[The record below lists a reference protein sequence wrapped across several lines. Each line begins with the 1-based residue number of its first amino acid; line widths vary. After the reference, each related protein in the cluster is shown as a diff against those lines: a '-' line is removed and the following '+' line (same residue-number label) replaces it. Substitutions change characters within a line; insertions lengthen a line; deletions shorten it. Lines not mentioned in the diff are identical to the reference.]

1 MRAASSDDIAQFSYT
16 QPTFFATASENRM
29 PRKFFKRWAPSKE
42 TVLSPSFMQPFAKWL
57 SHPNLWHFNRRSVSG
72 GVAVGLFIAFI
83 PIPFQMVL
91 AAIAAV
97 FLRVNVAL
105 AVAMALI
112 SNPFTM
118 VPIFWAAYMIGSWLT
133 GCTLALPQTG
143 ISFEWVMAQ
152 IHTLWLP
159 MLLGLLTISTVSGV
173 VSFIT
178 IRLLWRLNVILH
190 KRRKQSERPDALD
203 KNH

>member
-1 MRAASSDDIAQFSYT
+1 
-16 QPTFFATASENRM
+16 
-29 PRKFFKRWAPSKE
+29 
-42 TVLSPSFMQPFAKWL
+42 
-57 SHPNLWHFNRRSVSG
+57 
-72 GVAVGLFIAFI
+72 
-83 PIPFQMVL
+83 MVL

-97 FLRVNVAL
+97 LMRVNVAL

-118 VPIFWAAYMIGSWLT
+118 VPIFWLAYTIGAWLT
-133 GCTLALPQTG
+133 GCSIAMPQAG

-159 MLLGLLTISTVSGV
+159 MLLGLLTISTVSAV
-173 VSFIT
+173 VSFVA

-190 KRRKQSERPDALD
+190 KRRKQSERPQALD
-203 KNH
+203 KNP

>member
-1 MRAASSDDIAQFSYT
+1 
-16 QPTFFATASENRM
+16 M

-42 TVLSPSFMQPFAKWL
+42 TVLSPAFMQPFAKWL

-72 GVAVGLFIAFI
+72 GVALGLFIAFL

-91 AAIAAV
+91 AAIVAV
-97 FLRVNVAL
+97 IFRVNVAL
-105 AVAMALI
+105 AAAMALL
-112 SNPFTM
+112 SNPLTM

-133 GCTLALPQTG
+133 GCHIALPQAG
-143 ISFEWVMAQ
+143 ISFEWVMTQ
-152 IHTLWLP
+152 INLIWLP
-159 MLLGLLTISTVSGV
+159 MLTGLLTISTVSAI

-190 KRRKQSERPDALD
+190 KRRKQAQRSDAVN
-203 KNH
+203 KNRQQLP

>member
-1 MRAASSDDIAQFSYT
+1 
-16 QPTFFATASENRM
+16 M
-29 PRKFFKRWAPSKE
+29 PRKFFRRWAPSKE

-72 GVAVGLFIAFI
+72 GVAVGLFIAFL

-105 AVAMALI
+105 AVAMALL
-112 SNPFTM
+112 SNPLTM
-118 VPIFWAAYMIGSWLT
+118 VPIFWTAYMIGSWLT
-133 GCTLALPQTG
+133 GRSIALPQSG

-152 IHTLWLP
+152 IHTIWLP
-159 MLLGLLTISTVSGV
+159 MLLGLLSISTVSSV
-173 VSFIT
+173 VSFVV
-178 IRLLWRLNVILH
+178 IRVLWRLNVILH
-190 KRRKQSERPDALD
+190 KRRKQHERASNID
-203 KNH
+203 KK

>member
-1 MRAASSDDIAQFSYT
+1 
-16 QPTFFATASENRM
+16 M

-42 TVLSPSFMQPFAKWL
+42 TVLAPSFMQPFAKWL

-97 FLRVNVAL
+97 LLRVNVAL

-118 VPIFWAAYMIGSWLT
+118 VPIFWTAYMIGSWLT
-133 GCTLALPQTG
+133 GCTLALPQGG

-152 IHTLWLP
+152 INILWLP
-159 MLLGLLTISTVSGV
+159 MLIGLLTISTVSAV
-173 VSFIT
+173 VSFVA
-178 IRLLWRLNVILH
+178 IRLLWRLNIVRH
-190 KRRKQSERPDALD
+190 KRRKQYERNRTDIE
-203 KNH
+203 